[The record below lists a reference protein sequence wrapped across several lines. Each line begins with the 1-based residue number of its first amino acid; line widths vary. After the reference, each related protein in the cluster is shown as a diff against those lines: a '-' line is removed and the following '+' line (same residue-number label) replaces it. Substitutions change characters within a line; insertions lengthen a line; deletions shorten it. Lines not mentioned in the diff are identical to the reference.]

1 MSVVFAPDSK
11 NYSGERERWRK
22 GEVGTFFEK
31 PETYQTVLDIKQI
44 PTYQL

>member
-11 NYSGERERWRK
+11 NQAEKRK
-22 GEVGTFFEK
+22 MEGGGDFFEK
-31 PETYQTVLDIKQI
+31 PETDQTVLDIKQI